1 MKEETL
7 DVKSPWASGSATF
20 TRGVTFLMPFILWA
34 SVSLFHEREA
44 YIRFS
49 VCDLQL

>member
-7 DVKSPWASGSATF
+7 EVKTPWASGSAAF

-34 SVSLFHEREA
+34 SVSLFNKREA

-49 VCDLQL
+49 LSDLQL